1 MGLPTARVNARSGR
15 VCMFVCANVH
25 APFLSK
31 APYVLLIPALS
42 GLSDTHTRTSK
53 IRLTVSQYSVAG
65 SEPHTVLVAETDTLG
80 EAC

>member
-31 APYVLLIPALS
+31 APYTFSLKTGYWLPNT
-42 GLSDTHTRTSK
+42 SDELVRP
-53 IRLTVSQYSVAG
+53 R
-65 SEPHTVLVAETDTLG
+65 EPIG
-80 EAC
+80 QP